1 MFLTSSM
8 SLTLSTW
15 GEYSLVNE
23 ELFDQLL
30 YQAGLT
36 AQGCW
41 EELDLYTKQAIE
53 RFLYLA
59 VCECAWAAE
68 NLEQQAG
75 GDQQYGRVIAALKIR
90 KHFEVSQ

>member
-1 MFLTSSM
+1 M
-8 SLTLSTW
+8 
-15 GEYSLVNE
+15 VNE

-36 AQGCW
+36 AQDCW

-68 NLEQQAG
+68 NLEQGAG
-75 GDQQYGRVIAALKIR
+75 GDQQYGREIAATKIR
-90 KHFEVSQ
+90 KHFEISQ